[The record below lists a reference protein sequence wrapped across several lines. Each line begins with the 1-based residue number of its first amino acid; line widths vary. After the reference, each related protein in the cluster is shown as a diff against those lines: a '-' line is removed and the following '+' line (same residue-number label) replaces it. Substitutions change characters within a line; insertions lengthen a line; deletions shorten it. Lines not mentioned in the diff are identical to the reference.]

1 MATTVQSAKGPG
13 LETVALPVCSLPMA
27 FNYNGNDLT
36 QAIVVYNGVTY
47 IQSFTYVNGNLTSVT
62 AWEPQ

>member
-1 MATTVQSAKGPG
+1 MAITVQSAKGFG
-13 LETVALPVCSLPMA
+13 VETVALPICSLPMS
-27 FNYNGNDLT
+27 FTYNGSDLT

-47 IQSFTYVNGNLTSVT
+47 IQTFTYTNGNLTSVS